1 MTCQVAI
8 EISCNHLWVQDSL
21 NKHSMCGDLAFVHT
35 NDKTHLTNS
44 VQSQDTLNLL
54 FFGIKDLYWFFA
66 FPYNIEYSLL
76 ATKREQKQKER

>member
-21 NKHSMCGDLAFVHT
+21 NKHSMWDLAFVHT

-44 VQSQDTLNLL
+44 VQSQDTLNL
-54 FFGIKDLYWFFA
+54 
-66 FPYNIEYSLL
+66 
-76 ATKREQKQKER
+76 